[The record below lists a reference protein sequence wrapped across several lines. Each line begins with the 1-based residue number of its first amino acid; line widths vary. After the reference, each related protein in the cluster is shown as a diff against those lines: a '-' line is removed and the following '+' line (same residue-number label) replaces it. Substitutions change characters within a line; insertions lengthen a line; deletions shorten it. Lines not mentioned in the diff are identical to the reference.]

1 MGAMGVGED
10 WKERGAAAT
19 GAGDVKG
26 AGEVK
31 EAKSANPDEAAGTGA
46 GAEFQSL

>member
-1 MGAMGVGED
+1 MGAMGVGEG

-19 GAGDVKG
+19 G

-31 EAKSANPDEAAGTGA
+31 EAKSANPDDAAGTGA
-46 GAEFQSL
+46 GAAFQSL